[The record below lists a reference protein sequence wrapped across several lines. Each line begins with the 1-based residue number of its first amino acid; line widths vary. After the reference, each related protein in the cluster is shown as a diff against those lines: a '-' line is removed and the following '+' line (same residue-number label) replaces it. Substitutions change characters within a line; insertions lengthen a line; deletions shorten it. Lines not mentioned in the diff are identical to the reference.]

1 MPLGNTSS
9 CSIPRS
15 LEFGSLARRHLVPIC
30 VSRPGIE
37 DPVFPSDDPYLD
49 QDAVFGVREQ
59 LIMDYK
65 EANNPSILPDDLAIK
80 SLIKAPF
87 YTVDFDFVLVSK

>member
-1 MPLGNTSS
+1 
-9 CSIPRS
+9 
-15 LEFGSLARRHLVPIC
+15 
-30 VSRPGIE
+30 
-37 DPVFPSDDPYLD
+37 
-49 QDAVFGVREQ
+49 
-59 LIMDYK
+59 MDYK